1 MDATLP
7 PKGAPATT
15 IVHRVAFYET
25 DAMGVVHH
33 SNYVRFLELSR
44 TAWLEEHDRP
54 YGEYVAQGIHLATT
68 RIEVDY
74 ARPLRFA
81 DEVAVTTWLE
91 WIRHA
96 SLRMAYSLV
105 SGARLVASGAS
116 EHAAID
122 GEGRVRRIPRE
133 RRDALRRLLGE

>member
-1 MDATLP
+1 MA
-7 PKGAPATT
+7 ATT

-44 TAWLEEHDRP
+44 TAWLEQHDRP

-68 RIEVDY
+68 RVEVDY
-74 ARPLRFA
+74 LKPLRFA
-81 DEVAVTTWLE
+81 DEVAVCSWLE
-91 WIRHA
+91 WVRHA

-105 SGARLVASGAS
+105 AARQQIATGAT

-122 GEGRVRRIPRE
+122 DGGRVRRIPRE
-133 RRDALRRLLGE
+133 RRDALRRLVAG

>member
-1 MDATLP
+1 MA
-7 PKGAPATT
+7 ATT

-44 TAWLEEHDRP
+44 TAWLEQHDRP
-54 YGEYVAQGIHLATT
+54 YGEYVALGIHLATT
-68 RIEVDY
+68 RVEVDY
-74 ARPLRFA
+74 LKPLRFA
-81 DEVAVTTWLE
+81 DEVTVRTWLE
-91 WIRHA
+91 WVRHA

-105 SGARLVASGAS
+105 AAGRPIATGAT

-122 GEGRVRRIPRE
+122 GGGRVRRIPRE
-133 RRDALRRLLGE
+133 RRDALRRLVAPG